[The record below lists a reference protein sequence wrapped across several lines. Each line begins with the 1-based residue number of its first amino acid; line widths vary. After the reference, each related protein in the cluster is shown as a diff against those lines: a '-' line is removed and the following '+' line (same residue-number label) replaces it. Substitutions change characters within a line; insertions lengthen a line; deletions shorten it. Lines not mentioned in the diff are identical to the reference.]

1 MLLANK
7 VSIVT
12 GGGTG
17 IGAATARLFAREGS
31 SVMLSGRRAHLCESV
46 VTEIQM
52 AGGDAAFMCGDVS
65 QAVDVKALVETT
77 VSRFGAVDILVNNA
91 GLDVGKPLLET
102 TEEEW
107 DLVLDVNLKGHFLC
121 AREVVP
127 RMLQRGGGCIVNTSS
142 VLGMASMVNCGAY
155 CASKAGIIGLTRSMA
170 LEWTRLGIRVNCVVP
185 GSTETVMMWGGLS
198 EALIPARRRAEEQ
211 VLPIG
216 RLADPEE
223 IAQVS
228 LWLCTPASSFVAGAS
243 IVVDGAALTEYPA
256 PRWRADSTSP
266 TW

>member
-17 IGAATARLFAREGS
+17 IGAATARLFASEGS
-31 SVMLSGRRAHLCESV
+31 SVVISGRRADPCEAV
-46 VTEIQM
+46 VAEIQA
-52 AGGDAAFMCGDVS
+52 AGGNAAFLQGDVS
-65 QAVDVKALVETT
+65 QAGDVKALVGLA
-77 VSRFGAVDILVNNA
+77 VARFGGVDVLVNNA

-121 AREVVP
+121 AQAVVP
-127 RMLQRGGGCIVNTSS
+127 AMLQRGGGCIVNTSS
-142 VLGMASMVNCGAY
+142 VLGLASMVNCGAY
-155 CASKAGIIGLTRSMA
+155 CASKAGILGLTRSMA
-170 LEWTRLGIRVNCVVP
+170 LEWTGLGVRVNCVVP
-185 GSTETVMMWGGLS
+185 GSTDTVMMWGGLS
-198 EALIPARRRAEEQ
+198 EALITSRRRAEEE

-223 IAQVS
+223 IAQAS
-228 LWLCTPASSFVAGAS
+228 LWLCSPGASFVAGAS

-256 PRWRADSTSP
+256 PRWRPGATGP